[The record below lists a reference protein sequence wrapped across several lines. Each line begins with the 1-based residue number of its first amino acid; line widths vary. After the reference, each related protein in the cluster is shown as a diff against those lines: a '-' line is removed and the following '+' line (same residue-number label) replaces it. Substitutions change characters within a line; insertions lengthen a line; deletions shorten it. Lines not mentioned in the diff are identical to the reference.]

1 MKVSG
6 EGLTLTSLMQATENS
21 GEAKKLLSK
30 KGEEVHT
37 HSSWKLHRSGESA
50 QQRRLEKAENGV
62 EMVKKAITKEFG
74 HIAPDIAD
82 RVFQAVNTR
91 HGKDLSTTMRVG
103 DLKLVQQ
110 EAERLASVGDDIRL
124 LLDASGPFKGMGDTT
139 VTGAV
144 VERLL
149 DAHQNPNTPQDLRDG
164 AVKALAKFLT
174 QNSDDAAV
182 LKEAFRTPGINDAGQ
197 PYHTKI
203 SGEAVVALFKVA
215 DSDGAQLLSDDD
227 QRNITMTLIKD
238 ELSTFTGNEGGM
250 LRGATPA
257 SKALA
262 ACYSVMDGGILPAL
276 GKDILEIAKSSDS
289 LAAALPEIDKCLMTY
304 SKADM
309 TELNKLFVELASV
322 VDDTNLSITQAQD
335 NSTALEGSLLSGSSF
350 VSNSTLLRVVVP
362 MLTTATVEMDAAES
376 KVIKEVSQTLMK
388 ATKDTDSAGMSA
400 VANEQADLAV
410 AFKHSSEGF
419 RAFREALI

>member
-37 HSSWKLHRSGESA
+37 HSSWKLHRFGESA

-82 RVFQAVNTR
+82 KVLEAVNTR

-110 EAERLASVGDDIRL
+110 EAERLASVSDDIRL
-124 LLDASGPFKGMGDTT
+124 VLEASGPFKGMGDTT

-164 AVKALAKFLT
+164 AAKALAKFLT
-174 QNSDDAAV
+174 QNSDDASV
-182 LKEAFRTPGINDAGQ
+182 LKEVFRTPGLNGAGQ
-197 PYHTKI
+197 P
-203 SGEAVVALFKVA
+203 ALFAVSGQTVSTLFSMA
-215 DSDGAQLLSDDD
+215 DSDGARLLSDADL
-227 QRNITMTLIKD
+227 RGITMTLLRD
-238 ELSTFTGNEGGM
+238 ELSTFTGNAM

-257 SKALA
+257 ASAFA
-262 ACYSVMDGGILPAL
+262 ACYKVLDGAVLPAL
-276 GKDILEIAKSSDS
+276 GKDILEISKSSDS
-289 LAAALPEIDKCLMTY
+289 LASALPEIDKCLMTY

-309 TELNKLFVELASV
+309 TELKKLYAELAQLI
-322 VDDTNLSITQAQD
+322 DETNLRLNKDQEDPTILKSEQM
-335 NSTALEGSLLSGSSF
+335 SGSSF
-350 VSNSTLLRVVVP
+350 VFNSTILRAVNGVTSDAIPFMQGDEKAVP
-362 MLTTATVEMDAAES
+362 MGVM
-376 KVIKEVSQTLMK
+376 QTLMK
-388 ATKDTDSAGMSA
+388 ATKDTDSAGMGSA
-400 VANEQADLAV
+400 GTEQADLTV

>member
-37 HSSWKLHRSGESA
+37 HSSWKLHRFGESA

-82 RVFQAVNTR
+82 KVLEAVSTR

-110 EAERLASVGDDIRL
+110 EAERLASVSDDIRL
-124 LLDASGPFKGMGDTT
+124 VLEASGPFKGMGDTT

-164 AVKALAKFLT
+164 AAKALAKFLT
-174 QNSDDAAV
+174 QNSDDASV
-182 LKEAFRTPGINDAGQ
+182 LKEVFRTPGLNGAGQ
-197 PYHTKI
+197 P
-203 SGEAVVALFKVA
+203 ALFAVSGQTVSTLFSMV
-215 DSDGAQLLSDDD
+215 DSDGARLLSDADL
-227 QRNITMTLIKD
+227 RGITMTLLRD
-238 ELSTFTGNEGGM
+238 ELSTFTGNAM

-257 SKALA
+257 ASAFA
-262 ACYSVMDGGILPAL
+262 ACYKVLDGAVLPAL
-276 GKDILEIAKSSDS
+276 GKDILEISKSSDS
-289 LAAALPEIDKCLMTY
+289 LASALPEIDKCLMTY

-309 TELNKLFVELASV
+309 TELKKLYAELAQLI
-322 VDDTNLSITQAQD
+322 DETNLRLNKDQEDPTILKSEQM
-335 NSTALEGSLLSGSSF
+335 SGSSF
-350 VSNSTLLRVVVP
+350 VFNSTILRAVNGVTSEAIPFMQGDEKAVP
-362 MLTTATVEMDAAES
+362 MGVM
-376 KVIKEVSQTLMK
+376 QTLMK

-400 VANEQADLAV
+400 VANEQADLTV